1 MRNSLIAPC
10 NWQFNNVIFL
20 CCVSTISTW
29 VFQDYFKNKRKYG
42 IFWGVFL
49 LFQPQMTLVT
59 FTHKPLAKNCQ
70 NFDHK
75 ISLYFITIKENIHH
89 ISTKISTHHYIQLK
103 SLESLVIHSNLY
115 IKSDVT
121 PVCYQPE
128 FSNFLFNHVQL
139 FATSWTS
146 ACWTSCP
153 SPSPRVFSNS
163 CPSSQWCHSTISY
176 SVIPFS
182 SSPKSF
188 PASESFPM
196 NQLFTA
202 GGQSIGAS
210 ASASILPMNIQD
222 WFPLGLTLNW
232 SPCSP
237 RNSQKSSPIS
247 QFKSIN
253 SSVLRLL
260 YSPTLTSKHDYWEK
274 HIFDYMGI
282 CQQSNVSVF

>member
-196 NQLFTA
+196 NQLFPW
-202 GGQSIGAS
+202 GGQSTGVSALAS
-210 ASASILPMNIQD
+210 FLPCMI
-222 WFPLGLTLNW
+222 
-232 SPCSP
+232 
-237 RNSQKSSPIS
+237 
-247 QFKSIN
+247 
-253 SSVLRLL
+253 
-260 YSPTLTSKHDYWEK
+260 
-274 HIFDYMGI
+274 
-282 CQQSNVSVF
+282 